1 MSMRASPRTYRTES
15 EISKLLNELLKRT
28 PVCRGAKFGPII
40 QRDVPGEWTV
50 HLRGYPSGACQ
61 SAFIAIRS
69 DLQHQIALKPYERS
83 FL

>member
-1 MSMRASPRTYRTES
+1 MREGQRTHRTES
-15 EISKLLNELLKRT
+15 EITKLLNELLKRT
-28 PVCRGAKFGPII
+28 PACRGAKFGPII

-69 DLQHQIALKPYERS
+69 ELQHQIALKPYERRY
-83 FL
+83 L